1 MAISRG
7 TVNLPMTLAIRLRLG
22 SRKTSPQRRT
32 RRVVVRNA
40 HRRFPQQVRIG
51 ATDTQLESEL
61 HPFVFGSRSLR
72 GNREGAV
79 RGRLT
84 RVQNSAEGGGS
95 LYKRVGEPLNDG
107 MGEAFF
113 GHAVLD
119 VGNMVGELLCEFID
133 ALNHGIGIDVQLLGQ
148 LEMKPDIAQA
158 IFATELHG
166 KFDTF
171 DVNVRVR

>member
-51 ATDTQLESEL
+51 ATDAQLESEL

-72 GNREGAV
+72 GNRDGAV

-84 RVQNSAEGGGS
+84 RVQNSAAGGGS

-107 MGEAFF
+107 VGQAFF
-113 GHAVLD
+113 GPSVLD
-119 VGNMVGELLCEFID
+119 CVHMARPLV
-133 ALNHGIGIDVQLLGQ
+133 
-148 LEMKPDIAQA
+148 
-158 IFATELHG
+158 
-166 KFDTF
+166 
-171 DVNVRVR
+171 